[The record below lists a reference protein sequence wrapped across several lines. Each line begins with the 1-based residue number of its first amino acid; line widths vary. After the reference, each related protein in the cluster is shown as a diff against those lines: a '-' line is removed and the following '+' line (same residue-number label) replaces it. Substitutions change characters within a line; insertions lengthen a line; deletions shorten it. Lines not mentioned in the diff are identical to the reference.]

1 MKELSKGQVLVSIS
15 SSNSDKFMAL
25 SNKYITN
32 INSILK
38 NIKSDIMANVIH
50 SNSEKLTITTNKV
63 VFSLDLNTIKKYIKN
78 VEAIDSNN
86 IIVLRLLQSKLY
98 LKIISILYLI
108 KDLNI
113 PIISDIVEK
122 VLQSTHIFN
131 DIILALKLYY
141 IIKIS
146 SKLNNDHYLD

>member
-15 SSNSDKFMAL
+15 SSNSDKFIAL

-50 SNSEKLTITTNKV
+50 SNSEELTITTNKV

>member
-50 SNSEKLTITTNKV
+50 SNSEELTITTNKV

-131 DIILALKLYY
+131 DIILALKPYY